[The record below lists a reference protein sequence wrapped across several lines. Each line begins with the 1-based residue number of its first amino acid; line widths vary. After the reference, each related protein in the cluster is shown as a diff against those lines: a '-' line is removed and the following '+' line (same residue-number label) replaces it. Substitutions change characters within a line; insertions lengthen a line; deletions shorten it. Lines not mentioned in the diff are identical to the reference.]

1 MQPGDIIAFG
11 HTHRPWYREI
21 AGMHFVNTGSVGRPK
36 DGNWQAGYVLLE
48 VGDAA
53 PHVTFVRVDYDIE
66 RAMRAIRESAL
77 PDEFAEDLRTGGS
90 TAPSN
95 EYVTIE
101 TRP

>member
-1 MQPGDIIAFG
+1 MPPRFRVATRAVASALVIVFFALLG
-11 HTHRPWYREI
+11 W
-21 AGMHFVNTGSVGRPK
+21 M
-36 DGNWQAGYVLLE
+36 GYVILE